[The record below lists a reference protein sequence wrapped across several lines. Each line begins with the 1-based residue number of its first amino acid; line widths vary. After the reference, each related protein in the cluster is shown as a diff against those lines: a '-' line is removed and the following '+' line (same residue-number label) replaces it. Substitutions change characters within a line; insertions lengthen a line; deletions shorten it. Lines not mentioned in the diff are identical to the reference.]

1 MIAEFGHFLLILALF
16 SAITQAVIPLYG
28 AHVKDYSMA
37 LTGRQASICQ
47 FILVGG
53 SFCCLTYL
61 YINSDFS
68 VLNVE
73 ENGDFSDIFSNL
85 LNSDNKLNF
94 MNLVQTV
101 GNKIQKKVEDGEFS
115 QNDLFQDAQRM
126 MSGLKNLQQTP
137 EPTEPFNPT
146 RDRLRKK
153 LEQRKQKK

>member
-68 VLNVE
+68 VLNVVQ
-73 ENGDFSDIFSNL
+73 
-85 LNSDNKLNF
+85 NSHTDKPLIYKISG
-94 MNLVQTV
+94 VW
-101 GNKIQKKVEDGEFS
+101 GNHEDLYYYGY
-115 QNDLFQDAQRM
+115 
-126 MSGLKNLQQTP
+126 
-137 EPTEPFNPT
+137 
-146 RDRLRKK
+146 
-153 LEQRKQKK
+153 